1 MIGEEGLFFVQDSEG
16 LQCFLPEHQETY
28 AHDSSILGFDHMW
41 FMCREGRR
49 SQNLRS
55 GRTLAE
61 QTPFLVL

>member
-1 MIGEEGLFFVQDSEG
+1 
-16 LQCFLPEHQETY
+16 
-28 AHDSSILGFDHMW
+28 MW